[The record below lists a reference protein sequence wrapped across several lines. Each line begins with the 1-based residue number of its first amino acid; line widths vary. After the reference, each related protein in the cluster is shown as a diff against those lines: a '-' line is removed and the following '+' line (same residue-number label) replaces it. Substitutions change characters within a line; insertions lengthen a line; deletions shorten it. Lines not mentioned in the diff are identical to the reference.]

1 MSYRR
6 AVNFVDDLF
15 KSFIIFVIV
24 FIWFRYFLDSLALS
38 LVLGVVTSLLISISL
53 IALKK
58 KKTDSIN
65 LSRKQQLEI
74 DDMATYLLLSN
85 KNEILDI
92 FNQTIMGAI
101 SGRYIIKDSKVY
113 YPFFESEIF
122 SLNDLY
128 RVIKTLPENIE
139 LEIIAINFDTKVEKV
154 SKSLKSNKITL
165 TSKDQMYTKY
175 LLDKKL
181 DIKSK
186 LSQSTKTTFKDFLR
200 LFVRPENSKGYLFS
214 ALYILLACLI
224 IPQKL
229 YYLIFASVLLVLA
242 LICRYKRQK
251 A

>member
-74 DDMATYLLLSN
+74 DDIATYLLLSN

-113 YPFFESEIF
+113 YPFFENEIF

-154 SKSLKSNKITL
+154 SKSLKSNKIIL
-165 TSKDQMYTKY
+165 TSKDQMYTKF

-186 LSQSTKTTFKDFLR
+186 LSQSAKTTFKDFLR

-214 ALYILLACLI
+214 AFYILLACLI

>member
-53 IALKK
+53 KALKK
-58 KKTDSIN
+58 KKIDSIN

-101 SGRYIIKDSKVY
+101 IGRYIIKDSKVY

-139 LEIIAINFDTKVEKV
+139 LEIIAINFDAKVEKV
-154 SKSLKSNKITL
+154 SKSLKSNKIIL

-186 LSQSTKTTFKDFLR
+186 LSQSAKTTFKDFLR

>member
-74 DDMATYLLLSN
+74 DDIATYLLLSN

-122 SLNDLY
+122 NLNDLY
-128 RVIKTLPENIE
+128 KVIKTLPENIE
-139 LEIIAINFDTKVEKV
+139 LEIIAINFDAKVEKV
-154 SKSLKSNKITL
+154 SKGLKSNKITL
-165 TSKDQMYTKY
+165 TSKDQMYTKF

-186 LSQSTKTTFKDFLR
+186 LSQSAKTTFKDFLR

-242 LICRYKRQK
+242 LICRYKKQK

>member
-58 KKTDSIN
+58 KKIDSIN
-65 LSRKQQLEI
+65 LSRKQQLEL
-74 DDMATYLLLSN
+74 DDIATYLLLSN

-154 SKSLKSNKITL
+154 SKSLKSNKIIL
-165 TSKDQMYTKY
+165 TFKDQMYTKY

-186 LSQSTKTTFKDFLR
+186 LSQSAKTTFKDFLR

-214 ALYILLACLI
+214 AFYILLACLI

>member
-38 LVLGVVTSLLISISL
+38 LVLCVVTSLLISISL

-58 KKTDSIN
+58 KKIDSIN

-74 DDMATYLLLSN
+74 DDIATYLLLSN

-113 YPFFESEIF
+113 YPFFENEIF

-139 LEIIAINFDTKVEKV
+139 LEIIAINFDAKVEKV
-154 SKSLKSNKITL
+154 SKSLKSNKIIL
-165 TSKDQMYTKY
+165 TSKAQMYTKY

-186 LSQSTKTTFKDFLR
+186 LSQSAKTTFKDFLR

-242 LICRYKRQK
+242 LVCRYKKQK
-251 A
+251 V

>member
-58 KKTDSIN
+58 KKIDSIN
-65 LSRKQQLEI
+65 LSRKQQLEL
-74 DDMATYLLLSN
+74 DDIATYLLLSN

-122 SLNDLY
+122 NLNDLY

-154 SKSLKSNKITL
+154 SKSLKSNKIIL
-165 TSKDQMYTKY
+165 TFKDQMYTKY

-186 LSQSTKTTFKDFLR
+186 LSQSAKTTFKDFLR

-214 ALYILLACLI
+214 AFYILLACLI